1 VQLKLQGADREHRRL
16 VWRQPR
22 QGDSNYS
29 VVEEVSPVLSPAA
42 TVNIRY
48 NSFRMSM
55 PRPRG
60 PDGRFTKV
68 HNNGSWLQMIGLVLV
83 VPVAEAL
90 VAPAAS
96 WIWSKLSGNRVP
108 AAPVGP
114 DAPAV
119 PVQPVPLVAPV
130 LLVAPVAPV
139 EEADREGNDD
149 QEGKRGQ
156 DERGQ
161 EEKDDQEGKDDQ
173 EKQNAINRVNPGV
186 FYQFNDVYHVD
197 GRCSI
202 LPNGSNVQIV
212 RGHVLPAKI
221 CGHCLHQL

>member
-1 VQLKLQGADREHRRL
+1 
-16 VWRQPR
+16 
-22 QGDSNYS
+22 
-29 VVEEVSPVLSPAA
+29 
-42 TVNIRY
+42 
-48 NSFRMSM
+48 M

-119 PVQPVPLVAPV
+119 PVQPVPPVAPV
-130 LLVAPVAPV
+130 LPVAPVAPV
-139 EEADREGNDD
+139 EGAD

-156 DERGQ
+156 
-161 EEKDDQEGKDDQ
+161 EEKDDQ
-173 EKQNAINRVNPGV
+173 EKQNAINRVNPGK
-186 FYQFNDVYHVD
+186 FYEFDDVYHVD
-197 GRCSI
+197 GHCSM
-202 LPNGSNVQIV
+202 LPYGSNPQIV
-212 RGHVLPAKI
+212 LGQVLPVKI
-221 CGHCLHQL
+221 CDHCLHQL